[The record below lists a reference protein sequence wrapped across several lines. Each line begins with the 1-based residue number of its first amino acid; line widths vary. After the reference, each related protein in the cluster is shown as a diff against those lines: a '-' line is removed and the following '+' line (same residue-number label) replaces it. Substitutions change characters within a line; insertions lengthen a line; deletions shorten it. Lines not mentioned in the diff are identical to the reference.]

1 MVRGERFKRSQGHS
15 GGFRRRVLG
24 RIFVGIQA
32 GDLRDSDCC
41 YIHGGACDRNG
52 YKKNVYRD
60 DLLSDQ
66 RAFFSIIRVF
76 VPGEYQAAYCNAVG
90 RFSDGVG
97 DVSACG

>member
-1 MVRGERFKRSQGHS
+1 MVRGDKFKRYQGNS
-15 GGFRRRVLG
+15 GGFRRCILDRV
-24 RIFVGIQA
+24 FVGIQA
-32 GDLRDSDCC
+32 GDRGDSDYCH
-41 YIHGGACDRNG
+41 IHGGACDRNG
-52 YKKNVYRD
+52 YKKNVYWD

-76 VPGEYQAAYCNAVG
+76 VFGEHQAAYCDAVG